1 VNTLAVLPEKPNIG
15 AARPPRAWLPLGDE
29 SRVRRLVKIAVWI
42 GAIALVVAA
51 LELVGVDVRG
61 WFSRLWDTLTEV
73 PFGYLMVGWSLQ
85 ALQTTLTAVAW
96 YFVLRAAFP
105 QATVSYRG
113 VLAAY
118 ATGVALNGFLP
129 ANIGTLVMM
138 LMFVAI
144 IPGSNFAGVVGAAV
158 AQKIFFTVAGAF
170 VYVYL
175 FLSVPGS
182 FELRLR
188 ALHDRP
194 VLFAVVIA
202 GGSVLIVTL
211 VRIFWPKLKGLWE
224 KAKRGG
230 AILARPREYA
240 LRVALP
246 SLGAWLA
253 KLGVIAVFLAAYGIP
268 VTFHAVMTVVA
279 GNSIGNAV
287 SVTPGGVGVN
297 QATNAAA
304 LSDVTDPATATAYSL
319 GQQLAVTIWN
329 IVFALALVVWVFG
342 WAGGRELVERSYAN
356 ARAKTA
362 DRKAQHAAVRHPPQ
376 SL

>member
-1 VNTLAVLPEKPNIG
+1 M
-15 AARPPRAWLPLGDE
+15 WLPFGDE
-29 SRVRRLVKIAVWI
+29 SRVRRLVKIAAWI

-51 LELVGVDVRG
+51 LELVEVDVRG
-61 WFSRLWDTLTEV
+61 WFSRLWDALTEV
-73 PFGYLMVGWSLQ
+73 PLGYLVAGWSLQ
-85 ALQTTLTAVAW
+85 VLQTTLTATAW
-96 YFVLRAAFP
+96 YFILRAAFP
-105 QATVSYRG
+105 RSTVSYRG

-129 ANIGTLVMM
+129 ANVGTLVMM

-144 IPGSNFAGVVGAAV
+144 IPGANLAGVVGSAV
-158 AQKIFFTVAGAF
+158 AQKIFFTVAGAS

-188 ALHDRP
+188 AVHDSP

-202 GGSVLIVTL
+202 GGTVLIVTL
-211 VRIFWPKLKGLWE
+211 VRIFWPKLEGLWE
-224 KAKRGG
+224 QAKRGA
-230 AILARPREYA
+230 AILGRPREYA

-304 LSDVTDPATATAYSL
+304 LSDVTDSATATAYSL
-319 GQQLAVTIWN
+319 GQQLAITVWN
-329 IVFALALVVWVFG
+329 LFFAIALVVWAFG
-342 WAGGRELVERSYAN
+342 WAGGRELVERSYAD
-356 ARAKTA
+356 ARAKA
-362 DRKAQHAAVRHPPQ
+362 AEQKAQRARRRHPPQ